1 MKLIKLSLCLLLAI
15 LLPRFA
21 SAALVGPYTPN
32 TNTVLLLHFDEPA
45 GTTTVTNPGTFGRN
59 FLSTTINASGAAPV
73 DLLGGTGYS
82 TNLPAAISFS
92 GCMTNGIV
100 NNSLGFGCDYNGDGL
115 FTNNTT
121 FSDFVPMS
129 ALNMGNGTNT
139 PWTIEALLRPSISP
153 LTNAFSHVMDLE
165 SSVNSPATR
174 RAMQFR
180 IGYNAGVYT
189 VGFIAVSPGG
199 GPTVSCNGTIPA
211 SGPNAVVSNTWYH
224 IAATYDGTNATLYWT
239 RLDPANGA
247 ANVLSVTPLNLGVG
261 WGGNSSPFTIGN
273 IARGGFGSFQG
284 CIDEVR
290 ISKVCLAANQM
301 QFFSPAVTIVRNPAA
316 LQNVDY
322 NQPVSFLVGASSLTP
337 LSYQWRFNSNS
348 IAGATNTTYS
358 IPNVAAFNEGYYDC
372 VVTNT
377 AGYASTSSV
386 ASLVV
391 GAAKFLSHR
400 YSFTTNYT
408 DLNSG
413 LVCTPDSIGGAN
425 GTNLGAATI
434 TGGQLVLDGSSG
446 TYMQLPGGLFSASTA
461 TALTI
466 EFWATFGTNPNNTWF
481 YLFNNTYNFGSPVG
495 FFGLYCNNASGLPES
510 RGGKGLSVDQSL
522 VASDSWNGRNLHVGC
537 TIDPPN
543 KTIAIYTNGVLAA
556 INTNAPVTIADVAN
570 VVSFIGYVGTGSGP
584 YMSASIDEFRMYNG
598 ALSPITIKQSTDQG
612 LNVVLAS
619 GPVQFAI
626 QPVGATVPTGQ
637 TATFTAAAVGYLPIT
652 YQWFKNSTP
661 VPGATNTTYSF
672 PALLGDNGAT
682 IYCQASNTIGVTS
695 YVTNSTT
702 VTLNVFTPPTLAWL
716 DAANG
721 GADSF
726 WNTTSLNWTNDA
738 GSIVAFAQTNGVV
751 FDARGSGAPNVDLA
765 EAITPYHI
773 TANASSDY
781 TLLSSGFNGSLN
793 GAGGITKQNTGR
805 LIIGVSNNLSG
816 PVLVSGGTLQVGD
829 GGANGSLGTSVVTN
843 NATLSVN
850 RSDTDLIVSNPIRG
864 SGTVSFDGFGTTT
877 VSGASDYTGS
887 TLLNSGIVQLTSPTG
902 LGATTSGTTVANGA
916 QLYIRANVN
925 LAEPLT
931 LNGVGDGNGALRKGT
946 AGAAT
951 ESGPVFL
958 ASDSTVGVDS
968 GSTLNFSNLV
978 SGSAALTAS
987 GSGTLTLNTNNS
999 FGGGFTLSGPVVNLN
1014 ASGALGSG
1022 PVTILG
1028 AGRLVI
1034 GGGLNL
1040 TNALVANAISPG
1052 AGYGLLSVSDNTN
1065 GTITT
1070 ISGPLEFN
1078 VSPANGGN
1086 FVGPISS
1093 GYLHVTGSITNAAT
1107 GTVVSRLGNVR
1118 FSGGGEYATFT
1129 LAQGTASL
1137 GANNGLSRSATV
1149 NLGASGASVFDLN
1162 GFNQALVGLED
1173 GGVNAKLVTNTAAGL
1188 STLTLNVPGSGTYSG
1203 VIAGKLALV
1212 KNDIGI
1218 QLLAGT
1224 NTYVGNTTV
1233 NGGTLELANPSLA
1246 SGSTVIVANG
1256 AQLQLDFAGNNTV
1269 AGLVLSG
1276 VNQPG
1281 GVYSAALGTP
1291 LLAGIG
1297 SLLVV
1302 PVNTIPT
1309 NLVVSVSG
1317 TTLTL
1322 SWPSDHIGWRLL
1334 QQTNHLALG
1343 VSSNPNDW
1351 GTVSGSASTNQVNM
1365 TIDPANPTVFYRL
1378 VYP

>member
-1 MKLIKLSLCLLLAI
+1 MKMTKLPLLLLAT

-21 SAALVGPYTPN
+21 SADLVGPYTVD
-32 TNTVLLLHFDEPA
+32 TNTVVLLHFDEPA

-82 TNLPAAISFS
+82 TNLPAAISFG

-129 ALNMGNGTNT
+129 ALNMGKGTNT
-139 PWTIEALLRPSISP
+139 PWTIEALLQPSISP
-153 LTNAFSHVMDLE
+153 LTTAFSHIFSAE

-174 RAMQFR
+174 RAFQYR
-180 IGYNAGVYT
+180 IGVSAGVYT
-189 VGFIAVSPGG
+189 MSFIAVNVPGG
-199 GPTVSCNGTIPA
+199 GSLVSNGTIPS
-211 SGPNAVVSNTWYH
+211 SGPNAVVSNAWYH
-224 IAATYDGTNATLYWT
+224 MAATYDGTNVTLYWT

-247 ANVLSVTPLNLGVG
+247 ANVLSVTPQNLGAG
-261 WGGNSSPFTIGN
+261 WGGNSSPLIIGN
-273 IARGGFGSFQG
+273 YGRGGNGAFPG

-290 ISKVCLAANQM
+290 ISKVCRAANQM
-301 QFFSPAVTIVRNPAA
+301 QFFSPAVTIVQNPPA

-322 NQPVSFLVGASSLTP
+322 NQPVSFFVGASSLTP
-337 LSYQWRFNSNS
+337 LSYQWRFNSNV
-348 IAGATNTTYS
+348 IAGATSPTYT
-358 IPNVAAFNEGYYDC
+358 IPNVASFDAGYYDC

-377 AGYASTSSV
+377 AGYSNQTTV
-386 ASLVV
+386 ARLVV
-391 GAAKFLSHR
+391 GAASFLSHR
-400 YSFTTNYT
+400 YSFNSNYVDAT
-408 DLNSG
+408 SG

-425 GTNLGAATI
+425 GTNYGNATI
-434 TGGQLVLDGSSG
+434 SGGQLVLDGSSG
-446 TYMQLPGGLFSASTA
+446 TYMQMPGGLFSASTA

-481 YLFNNTYNFGSPVG
+481 YLFNNTYSSGSPVG
-495 FFGLYCNNASGLPES
+495 FFGLLCNNASGLPES
-510 RGGKGLSVDQSL
+510 RGGRSSTVDQA
-522 VASDSWNGRNLHVGC
+522 VIASNSWNGLTRHVAC

-570 VVSFIGYVGTGSGP
+570 ITSFIGYLGTGSGP
-584 YMSASIDEFRMYNG
+584 CLNASIDELRMYNG
-598 ALSPITIKQSTDQG
+598 ALSPITIKQSADQG
-612 LNVVLAS
+612 PNVVLAS
-619 GPVQFAI
+619 GPVEFAI
-626 QPVGATVPTGQ
+626 QPVGVAAPTGQ
-637 TATFTAAAVGYLPIT
+637 TATFTAAAVGYLPIS

-661 VPGATNTTYSF
+661 VSGATNAAWSF
-672 PALLGDNGAT
+672 PAVLGDNGAS

-695 YVTNSTT
+695 YVTNSST
-702 VTLNVFTPPTLAWL
+702 VTLTVFTPPTLAWL

-726 WNTTSLNWTNDA
+726 WNTTSLNWTNNA
-738 GSIVAFAQTNGVV
+738 GSIVVFAQTNGVV
-751 FDARGSGAPNVDLA
+751 FDARGSGAPSVDIA
-765 EAITPYHI
+765 EAITPYNI
-773 TANASSDY
+773 TANASTDY
-781 TLLSSGFNGSLN
+781 TLLSSGANGSLN
-793 GAGGITKQNTGR
+793 GPGGITKQNTGR

-816 PVLVSGGTLQVGD
+816 LVLVSGGTLQVGD

-850 RSDTDLIVSNPIRG
+850 RSDTELNVSNPIRG
-864 SGTVSFDGFGTTT
+864 SGTVSFDGTGTVT
-877 VSGASDYTGS
+877 VSGASDYTSS

-916 QLYIRANVN
+916 QLYLTANVN

-931 LNGVGDGNGALRKGT
+931 LNGAGDGNGALRKGT

-951 ESGPVFL
+951 QSGPVFL
-958 ASDSTVGVDS
+958 ASDATIGVNS
-968 GSTLNFSNLV
+968 GSTLNVSNLV

-999 FGGGFTLSGPVVNLN
+999 FSGGLTLNGPVVNLN
-1014 ASGALGSG
+1014 AGGALGSG
-1022 PVTILG
+1022 PVTIAG

-1034 GGGLNL
+1034 GGGLNI

-1052 AGYGLLSVSDNTN
+1052 AGYGLLTVSDNTN

-1070 ISGPLEFN
+1070 VSGPLDFN
-1078 VSPANGGN
+1078 ASPANGGS

-1093 GYLHVTGSITNAAT
+1093 GYLHVTGPITNTVT
-1107 GTVVSRLGNVR
+1107 GTIVSRLGNVR
-1118 FSGGGEYATFT
+1118 FSGGGEYATLT

-1173 GGVNAKLVTNTAAGL
+1173 GGANAKLVTNTAAGL
-1188 STLTLNVPGSGTYSG
+1188 STLTLNIPGSGTYSG

-1256 AQLQLDFAGNNTV
+1256 AQLQLDFADTNTV

-1302 PVNTIPT
+1302 PVNTTPT

-1365 TIDPANPTVFYRL
+1365 TIDPAKPTVFYRL